1 MCRRPG
7 EGCNSAGY
15 NAAAA
20 QVIPLPN
27 HPPRPVLWQ
36 LFVASFAT
44 LFVEIMFIRW
54 LGTEVRIFAYF
65 QNLALVSCFLGF
77 GLGCHRANRNLRL
90 VSVLAPMAA
99 LVVLAQGPSFAWQGF
114 LRQLT
119 NLLTLS
125 PDHVQWGYA
134 VLSGGESL
142 GLIVAAAV
150 VLALFLWLL
159 VMMMVPLGQC
169 VGGCLDAAPNP
180 VTAYSVNLL
189 GSLAGIWGFTL
200 ASFFWLPPASWFA
213 AAFLALLLLVP
224 RPRPALA
231 LAAVVLLAAAVLLPQ
246 LAGEEETGM
255 RTYWSPYQKLIVQP
269 VGEAEYQVHV
279 NNVGYMSM
287 ANTTPDFLQRHPEV
301 AEVYRDRSS
310 YDLPF
315 HFAKKVDSV
324 LIVGAGAGNDASAA
338 LRHGAQQV
346 DAVEIDPAIL
356 SIGERLHPDQPYAS
370 PRVCEVLTDAR
381 AFMREAR
388 GSYDVIIFGLLDS
401 HTQFSDL
408 SNMRIDNYVY
418 TQEAFSEAKR
428 LLKPDGLLVV
438 KFEVRPPWEWIGQR
452 FYRILEGTFARAPL
466 VSFVPRVRNMASATV
481 FLTSHDS
488 ALWERAQRP
497 DLQKRLA
504 PPLFPLPK
512 TAAIPLTTDDWP
524 YIYQRDRAIPRPFLT
539 VSLILMGIAVLMA
552 RPVLRMGQPGSW
564 QFFFLGAGFLLLE
577 TQMIS
582 RLALYFG
589 TTWLVNS
596 VAISGILVVLVL
608 ANLYVAR
615 RDVNLIPWYSV
626 LVAALLITYFLP
638 WQGLPYS
645 TRTVGVLL
653 GLAYCVPV
661 FCAGVI
667 FTDCFR
673 RTAARSTAFG
683 ANIVG
688 AVAGGLAQNV
698 SFIIGLKALLLLAA
712 VFYAAA
718 ALLGKT
724 RSGPG
729 EEQAVSRLRPAA

>member
-1 MCRRPG
+1 MPDD
-7 EGCNSAGY
+7 
-15 NAAAA
+15 
-20 QVIPLPN
+20 
-27 HPPRPVLWQ
+27 PPKGVLWQ
-36 LFVASFAT
+36 LFVASFVT
-44 LFVEIMFIRW
+44 LYLEIMFIRW

-77 GLGCHRANRNLRL
+77 GLGCHRASRSMRL

-99 LVVLAQGPSFAWQGF
+99 LVILAQGPSFAWQGF

-119 NLLTLS
+119 NLLALS
-125 PDHVQWGYA
+125 PDHVQWGFA
-134 VLSGGESL
+134 ILSGSESL
-142 GLIVAAAV
+142 GLIIAAVV

-159 VMMMVPLGQC
+159 VMMMIPLGQC
-169 VGGCLDAAPNP
+169 VGACLDAAPNP

-200 ASFFWLPPASWFA
+200 ASFFWLPPAFWFVT
-213 AAFLALLLLVP
+213 AFLALLLLVP
-224 RPRPALA
+224 KSRPALV
-231 LAAVVLLAAAVLLPQ
+231 LASLMLLAGVFLLLQ
-246 LAGEEETGM
+246 LTADDGKGM

-269 VGEAEYQVHV
+269 VGESEYQVHV

-287 ANTTPDFLQRHPEV
+287 ASTTPDFLKRHPEV
-301 AEVYRDRSS
+301 AEVYLNRSS

-315 HFAKKVDSV
+315 HFAKSSAVV
-324 LIVGAGAGNDASAA
+324 LIVGAGAGNDAAAA

-356 SIGERLHPDQPYAS
+356 SIGERLHPDQPYSS
-370 PRVCEVLTDAR
+370 PRVRKLLTDAR

-408 SNMRIDNYVY
+408 GNLRIDNYVY
-418 TQEAFSEAKR
+418 TEEAFAEAKR

-452 FYRILEGTFARAPL
+452 FYRILEGTFGRSPL

-481 FLTSHDS
+481 FLTSRDS
-488 ALWERAQRP
+488 ALWERAQRL
-497 DLQKRLA
+497 DLQARLT

-512 TAAIPLTTDDWP
+512 TASIPITTDDWP

-552 RPVLRMGQPGSW
+552 RPVLRLDRPGSW

-615 RDVNLIPWYSV
+615 RDVGNLVPWYGL
-626 LVAALLITYFLP
+626 LVAALLFAYLLP
-638 WQGLPYS
+638 WQSLPYP
-645 TRTVGVLL
+645 TRTVGMLL

-673 RTAARSTAFG
+673 RSAARSTDFG

-698 SFIIGLKALLLLAA
+698 AFIVGLKALLLLAA
-712 VFYAAA
+712 AFYAAA
-718 ALLGKT
+718 ALLGRT
-724 RSGPG
+724 HGRD
-729 EEQAVSRLRPAA
+729 

>member
-1 MCRRPG
+1 
-7 EGCNSAGY
+7 
-15 NAAAA
+15 
-20 QVIPLPN
+20 
-27 HPPRPVLWQ
+27 
-36 LFVASFAT
+36 VA
-44 LFVEIMFIRW
+44 
-54 LGTEVRIFAYF
+54 
-65 QNLALVSCFLGF
+65 
-77 GLGCHRANRNLRL
+77 
-90 VSVLAPMAA
+90 
-99 LVVLAQGPSFAWQGF
+99 LAQGPSFAWQGF

-119 NLLTLS
+119 NLLALS
-125 PDHVQWGYA
+125 PDHVQWGFT
-134 VLSGGESL
+134 VISGHESL
-142 GLIVAAAV
+142 PLIIAAVV

-169 VGGCLDAAPNP
+169 VGACLDEAANP

-189 GSLAGIWGFTL
+189 GSLAGIWGFAL
-200 ASFFWLPPASWFA
+200 LSFFWLPPAFWFVT
-213 AAFLALLLLVP
+213 AFVALLLLTP
-224 RPRPALA
+224 KSRPALA
-231 LAAVVLLAAAVLLPQ
+231 LASVVLLAGAAALLT
-246 LAGEEETGM
+246 LTADDGAGM

-269 VGEAEYQVHV
+269 VGESEYQVHV

-287 ANTTPDFLQRHPEV
+287 ASTTPEFLKRHPEV

-315 HFAKKVDSV
+315 HFAKSNAAV

-356 SIGERLHPDQPYAS
+356 SIGERLHPDHPYSS
-370 PRVCEVLTDAR
+370 PRVRKVLNDAR

-408 SNMRIDNYVY
+408 GNMRIDNYVY
-418 TQEAFSEAKR
+418 TEEAFAEAKR

-452 FYRILEGTFARAPL
+452 FYRILEGRFGHPPL
-466 VSFVPRVRNMASATV
+466 VSFVPQVRNMASATV

-488 ALWERAQRP
+488 TLWQRAQRP
-497 DLQKRLA
+497 DLQARLA
-504 PPLFPLPK
+504 PPLFPLP
-512 TAAIPLTTDDWP
+512 TRASIPLTTDDWP

-552 RPVLRMGQPGSW
+552 RPVLRLDQPGSW

-589 TTWLVNS
+589 TTWLVNC

-615 RDVNLIPWYSV
+615 RDVASLVPWYIV
-626 LVAALLITYFLP
+626 LVAALLVTYLLP
-638 WQGLPYS
+638 WQRLPYP
-645 TRTVGVLL
+645 TRSVGVLL

-673 RTAARSTAFG
+673 RCSARSAAFG

-698 SFIIGLKALLLLAA
+698 SFIVGLKALLLLAA

-718 ALLGKT
+718 ALLGRT
-724 RSGPG
+724 SGRAQDAG
-729 EEQAVSRLRPAA
+729 LASAAKPAG

>member
-1 MCRRPG
+1 
-7 EGCNSAGY
+7 
-15 NAAAA
+15 
-20 QVIPLPN
+20 
-27 HPPRPVLWQ
+27 
-36 LFVASFAT
+36 VASFAT
-44 LFVEIMFIRW
+44 LYVEIMFIRW

-77 GLGCHRANRNLRL
+77 GLGCHRANRKVRL
-90 VSVLAPMAA
+90 IHVLAPMAL

-119 NLLTLS
+119 NLLALS
-125 PDHVQWGYA
+125 TDHVQWGFA
-134 VLSGGESL
+134 VISGHESL
-142 GLIVAAAV
+142 AMMVAAVV

-159 VMMMVPLGQC
+159 VMMMVPLGKC
-169 VGGCLDAAPNP
+169 VGACLDAAPDP

-224 RPRPALA
+224 RPRPALV
-231 LAAVVLLAAAVLLPQ
+231 LAAAMLLAAALVLPHF
-246 LAGEEETGM
+246 AGEEGTGL

-269 VGEAEYQVHV
+269 VGESEYHVHV

-287 ANTTPDFLQRHPEV
+287 ASTTPDYLQRHPEV
-301 AEVYRDRSS
+301 ASVYWDRSS

-315 HFAKKVDSV
+315 HFAKSVDSV
-324 LIVGAGAGNDASAA
+324 LIVGAGAGNDTSAA
-338 LRHGAQQV
+338 LRHGAQHV

-356 SIGERLHPDQPYAS
+356 SIGERLHPDRPYAS
-370 PRVCEVLTDAR
+370 PRVRKVLTDAR
-381 AFMREAR
+381 AFLREAR

-408 SNMRIDNYVY
+408 GNMRIDNYVY
-418 TQEAFSEAKR
+418 TQEAFSEARR

-438 KFEVRPPWEWIGQR
+438 KFEVRAPWEWIGQR
-452 FYRILEGTFARAPL
+452 FYRILDRTFARPPL
-466 VSFVPRVRNMASATV
+466 VSYAPRLGMLASATV
-481 FLTSHDS
+481 FLTSQDP
-488 ALWERAQRP
+488 AWWERTKQP
-497 DLQKRLA
+497 DLQALLRT
-504 PPLFPLPK
+504 PVFP
-512 TAAIPLTTDDWP
+512 IPTTDSIPITTDDWP
-524 YIYQRDRAIPRPFLT
+524 YVYQRDRAIPRPFLT

-564 QFFFLGAGFLLLE
+564 QFFLLGAGFLLLE

-608 ANLYVAR
+608 ANVYVAR
-615 RDVNLIPWYSV
+615 RDSVNLIPWYAV
-626 LVAALLITYFLP
+626 LVAALLVTYFLP
-638 WQGLPYS
+638 WQDLAYS

-653 GLAYCVPV
+653 GLSYCVPV

-698 SFIIGLKALLLLAA
+698 SFIIGLKALLLMAA
-712 VFYAAA
+712 VLYAAA
-718 ALLGKT
+718 AVLGRK
-724 RSGPG
+724 R
-729 EEQAVSRLRPAA
+729 SRLQEA